1 MSKRIL
7 IVDDDRQMVRTLS
20 DILRLR
26 GWDVQGAFS
35 GEEAVECVAVQHYD
49 AVLMDVRMT
58 GMTGVDALKAM
69 KARRPG
75 IRVILMTAYAANELI
90 AEGERQGALRVLSK
104 PVALPGLLELLDQA
118 ATESRSVLLV
128 DDDPD
133 YLRTLSAILRSRNYA
148 VFEAAGLEDA
158 LRKLQQASPAAVV
171 LDLRLNNV
179 DPRDSILAIKHVS
192 PAIALILYSGHSP
205 ALEDVAASV
214 PESWVY
220 ASLHKPFHP
229 ERLME
234 LLNEIIVG

>member
-1 MSKRIL
+1 
-7 IVDDDRQMVRTLS
+7 
-20 DILRLR
+20 
-26 GWDVQGAFS
+26 
-35 GEEAVECVAVQHYD
+35 
-49 AVLMDVRMT
+49 MT

-75 IRVILMTAYAANELI
+75 IHVILMTAYAANELLSE
-90 AEGERQGALRVLSK
+90 AERQGALRVLSK

-118 ATESRSVLLV
+118 AIEARRILVV

-133 YLRTLSAILRSRNYA
+133 FLRTLSAVLRNRNYV
-148 VFEAAGLEDA
+148 VFEASGLEDA
-158 LRKLQQASPAAVV
+158 LRKLQETSPAAVV
-171 LDLRLNNV
+171 LDLRLDHV

-205 ALEDVAASV
+205 ALEDVAASL

-234 LLNEIIVG
+234 LLDEIIVT

>member
-1 MSKRIL
+1 MTKRIL

-26 GWDVQGAFS
+26 GWDVQGAFN
-35 GEEAVECVAVQHYD
+35 GEDAVECVAAQHYD

-75 IRVILMTAYAANELI
+75 IRVILMTAYAANELLTE
-90 AEGERQGALRVLSK
+90 AERQGALRVLSK

-118 ATESRSVLLV
+118 AAEARRVLVV
-128 DDDPD
+128 DDDPAF
-133 YLRTLSAILRSRNYA
+133 LRTLSAILRHHSYA
-148 VFEAAGLEDA
+148 VCEAAGLEDA
-158 LRKLQQASPAAVV
+158 LRKLQETSPAAVV
-171 LDLRLNNV
+171 LDLRLDNV

-192 PAIALILYSGHSP
+192 PAVALILYSGHSP
-205 ALEDVAASV
+205 ALEDVAASL

-234 LLNEIIVG
+234 LLDEIIVA